1 MLAWGYAECSLC
13 DLCSEYLIFSLLFDV
28 SFFPLIRKF
37 LTDCDAAHPLLYPI
51 VRIAL
56 GLIQSPCS
64 FRCQF
69 RVFNLLH
76 PLVACLCQPA
86 FEGLGL
92 GRGDGL
98 DDAKHRLSACT
109 VGLVIFSIR

>member
-1 MLAWGYAECSLC
+1 MLAWGDAECSLSY
-13 DLCSEYLIFSLLFDV
+13 LSGEYLIFPFLVDFPL
-28 SFFPLIRKF
+28 FPLIRKF
-37 LTDCDAAHPLLYPI
+37 LTDSDAAHPLLYPV

-86 FEGLGL
+86 FEGLGF
-92 GRGDGL
+92 GGWNGL
-98 DDAKHRLSACT
+98 NYAEDA
-109 VGLVIFSIR
+109 FSISTFCFSY